1 MNTELGVFKADDC
14 ALVLIDYQPE
24 LFESL
29 RSETPANLVELNVRM
44 LARTANAFN
53 MPVVLTTIGVGT
65 GVNSPTVP
73 ALAAELPDVTPID
86 RTSQSSF
93 EDAAFRDAV
102 AATGRK
108 RLIMGGLTTEVC
120 LAFAVV
126 EALKAGY
133 EAQFITDTVGGLSQ
147 ISHRTATER
156 LEHAGA
162 VPNTAFAV
170 AMELFRDYA
179 GPLADA
185 ARNLIYWYAGEI
197 EKVTNTLGFPAK
209 LQLRARELQLV

>member
-1 MNTELGVFKADDC
+1 MNNELGVFKADDC

-44 LARTANAFN
+44 LAGTAKAFH
-53 MPVVLTTIGVGT
+53 MPIVLSTIGVKSGA
-65 GVNSPTVP
+65 NSPTQP
-73 ALAAELPDVTPID
+73 ALAAELSGIEPID
-86 RTSQSSF
+86 RTSQNSF
-93 EDAAFRDAV
+93 GDAALREAV
-102 AATGRK
+102 ARTGRK
-108 RLIMGGLTTEVC
+108 RLIVGGLVTKVC

-133 EAQFITDTVGGLSQ
+133 EAQFITDAVGGLSQ
-147 ISHRTATER
+147 VGHRTATER

-162 VPNTAFAV
+162 VPNSAFAV

-185 ARNLIYWYAGEI
+185 ARELIYWYVNQV
-197 EKVTNTLGFPAK
+197 KRVTATVGFPEK
-209 LQLRARELQLV
+209 LQLRAQELQLA

>member
-1 MNTELGVFKADDC
+1 MNNDLGVFRADDC

-29 RSETPANLVELNVRM
+29 RSETHADLVELNVRM
-44 LARTANAFN
+44 LARTAKAFY
-53 MPVVLTTIGVGT
+53 MPIVLTTIGVKSGA
-65 GVNSPTVP
+65 NSPTQP
-73 ALAAELPDVTPID
+73 ALVAELPGIEPID
-86 RTSQSSF
+86 RTSQNAF
-93 EDAAFRDAV
+93 EDAAFREAV
-102 AATGRK
+102 AGTGRK

-120 LAFAVV
+120 LTFAAV

-133 EAQFITDTVGGLSQ
+133 EAQFITDAVGGLSQ

-162 VPNTAFAV
+162 VPNTAFAA

-185 ARNLIYWYAGEI
+185 ARELIYWYVNQVR
-197 EKVTNTLGFPAK
+197 KVTATVGFPEK
-209 LQLRARELQLV
+209 LQLRAQELQLA